1 MEKNCTNCV
10 HNVPLVGMNYSGVC
24 IDTLQYANMTS
35 KDSVCSRYTKKEL
48 PEEDLK
54 TTFSSLQETIEALTC
69 CTEPGRGCKH
79 CPFARYECT
88 CQQDLMFAA
97 LQLLSKQKSYIEVL
111 ERLVSGYTTDQK
123 IWLTRNDMLEKENTE
138 LRAEIARKNALIEQQ
153 EDM

>member
-24 IDTLQYANMTS
+24 VDTLQYANMTS
-35 KDSVCSRYTKKEL
+35 KDTVCSRYIVNEL

-69 CTEPGRGCKH
+69 CTEYGRGCET

-111 ERLVSGYTTDQK
+111 ERLVNGYTTDQK
-123 IWLTRNDMLEKENTE
+123 IWLARNDMLEKENID
-138 LRAEIARKNALIEQQ
+138 LRAEITKNTVIEQ
-153 EDM
+153 